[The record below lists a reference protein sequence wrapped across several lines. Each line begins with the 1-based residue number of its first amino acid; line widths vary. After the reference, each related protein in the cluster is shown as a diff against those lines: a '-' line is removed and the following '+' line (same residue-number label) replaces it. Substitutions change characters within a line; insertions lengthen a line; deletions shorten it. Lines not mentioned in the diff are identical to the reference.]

1 VKIREI
7 TGCGCL
13 RWFGTAAI
21 TLYPLVLYRDAEPGL
36 TLRTHEAIHLAQ
48 VRSEGW
54 VRFYAGYL
62 WQYARGRLRRLGHAA
77 AYRAISYEAEAYA
90 HQHDPDYPSTLLRPG
105 PERLVG

>member
-1 VKIREI
+1 MKIREI

-90 HQHDPDYPSTLLRPG
+90 HQHDPAY